1 MMATAPPARRWLLLE
16 REGAWPTHALGVFPK
31 PVAHALSEKAARAG
45 ARISLIRRPRR
56 HPATAGPFR
65 WAVADVQRGQEGI
78 HWRSARSIE
87 DVLAADWTVVA
98 GQGEPAAL
106 VCSHSRHDVCCAL
119 RGRPV
124 AAALEDVWPGRVW
137 ECSHLGGDRFAA
149 TMVVLPTGLCYGR
162 LDEANA
168 PDVLAAY
175 DRGLLV
181 PELLRGRCADPR
193 EVQAAA
199 ALAWQHDLASCDLDA
214 LQPAGPAMLGRG
226 ITTVPFI
233 SPDLQ
238 ISYRETEVDLGTPS
252 TCRSHGDAHGREYE
266 LEAARAL

>member
-1 MMATAPPARRWLLLE
+1 MIATAPPARRWLLLE
-16 REGAWPTHALGVFPK
+16 REGAWPTHALNVFAQPI
-31 PVAHALSEKAARAG
+31 AHTLSEKAARMG

-56 HPATAGPFR
+56 HPASDGPFR

-78 HWRSARSIE
+78 RWQAAHTIDE
-87 DVLAADWTVVA
+87 VLSADWTVTPGA
-98 GQGEPAAL
+98 GEPVAL

-124 AAALEDVWPGRVW
+124 AAAMDDIWPGRVW

-149 TMVVLPTGLCYGR
+149 TMVILPTGLCYGR
-162 LDEANA
+162 LDENNA
-168 PDVLAAY
+168 ATVLAAY
-175 DRGLLV
+175 DRGLVV

-199 ALAWQHDLASCDLDA
+199 GLAWQHDLAPREVSA
-214 LQPAGPAMLGRG
+214 LHPEGSATTGNG
-226 ITTVPFI
+226 ITTVTF
-233 SPDLQ
+233 PDMR

-252 TCRSHGDAHGREYE
+252 TCRSQGTAHGREYE
-266 LEAARAL
+266 LVAASRR